1 MFRNVERYA
10 WKITAYSENYTL
22 NLYLFL
28 QILLHKIFH
37 DILVCNSAREATLS
51 YLAAI
56 LRTNE
61 KRAQI
66 QVDER
71 SLAGD
76 GFMLN
81 VLSIMQFLAV
91 KVRVSYKYMFNVPW
105 VELDFSRAVL
115 VIITPYPIRKIF
127 NKRKNLQFLFVVGFD
142 KSYTWIQ

>member
-1 MFRNVERYA
+1 MWEKYCLQ
-10 WKITAYSENYTL
+10 WK
-22 NLYLFL
+22 LYIEFVLFL

-51 YLAAI
+51 YLAAL

-91 KVRVSYKYMFNVPW
+91 KVRVLYKYVYVCWTIDGIRFYTYCFSDHNTLSYKKNV
-105 VELDFSRAVL
+105 
-115 VIITPYPIRKIF
+115 
-127 NKRKNLQFLFVVGFD
+127 
-142 KSYTWIQ
+142 

>member
-1 MFRNVERYA
+1 MLKLNWLEIKNSV
-10 WKITAYSENYTL
+10 WKKHRTTKIKHVC
-22 NLYLFL
+22 L
-28 QILLHKIFH
+28 QILLHKVFH

-51 YLAAI
+51 YLAAL
-56 LRTNE
+56 LRNNE

-91 KVRVSYKYMFNVPW
+91 KVRASWKCM
-105 VELDFSRAVL
+105 
-115 VIITPYPIRKIF
+115 
-127 NKRKNLQFLFVVGFD
+127 LFGL
-142 KSYTWIQ
+142 